1 MAHGSAPTARVV
13 RVLEALRLAADG
25 GLRYAELAQAADV
38 SQATCHAILA
48 TLTDAGY
55 VVRDPASRAY
65 SLGPALL
72 GLGDAAE
79 RSFPEVQLARAEL
92 DALAIETGLRCHAA
106 KVVDDAITVVAVAGA
121 TDVDDPIRP
130 GTRIPFAPPFGAI
143 HVAWS
148 SPHIV
153 EQWIRRA
160 PSASFTAARLHDVV
174 NDHRRSRVAVA
185 PYTPASARL
194 RELLGELA
202 ADEVPDD
209 VRHRTIELLGA
220 IDRLDYTSEDLA
232 SSDTL
237 PVNTLTAPV
246 FDRHSTVAFA
256 VGLHVAE
263 PELAADR
270 IAALAD
276 ALVGSADRMT
286 DAIGGRV
293 PNTAHPMQ
301 TSERVQ
307 ESEHSWEPV
316 GS

>member
-1 MAHGSAPTARVV
+1 MMERTTVAQGSAPTARVV
-13 RVLEALRLAADG
+13 RVLEALRLAPDG
-25 GLRYAELAQAADV
+25 GLRYAELAQTADV

-55 VVRDPASRAY
+55 VVRDPASKAY

-72 GLGDAAE
+72 GLGDAAA
-79 RSFPEVQLARAEL
+79 RAFPEVQLARVEL
-92 DALAIETGLRCHAA
+92 DALASETGLRCHAA

-121 TDVDDPIRP
+121 AEVDDPIRP

-148 SPHIV
+148 SPHII

-174 NDHRRSRVAVA
+174 EDHRRTRVAVA

-209 VRHRTIELLGA
+209 VRDRTIELLGA
-220 IDRLDYTSEDLA
+220 IDRLDYTSDDLTGSEPLA
-232 SSDTL
+232 
-237 PVNTLTAPV
+237 VNTLTAPV
-246 FDRHSTVAFA
+246 FDRHGKVAFA
-256 VGLHVAE
+256 IGLHVAE
-263 PELAADR
+263 PELPADR
-270 IAALAD
+270 IEALAS
-276 ALVGSADRMT
+276 ALVSAADRMT
-286 DAIGGRV
+286 ELIGGRV
-293 PNTAHPMQ
+293 PSSSRPIQ
-301 TSERVQ
+301 D
-307 ESEHSWEPV
+307 SEHSREPV
-316 GS
+316 GG